1 MKHKNISLLTLGII
15 AVLVMSPMIIQAA
28 EGSQTGKSDTEGDAS
43 AKPRA
48 LHLGNKTRTKLK
60 QHIGTLANQLKRV
73 EQWNWR
79 NKEKLGLRFA
89 EAELPDLDEVEVD
102 DLIDDYEAL
111 LDAEDA
117 PKGKIWILV
126 ARGRSWE
133 IEEEPVTDEMAPED
147 CTRIGMKLAIRTV
160 RAEDGT
166 IVFKV
171 VRGCVFHDGE
181 RTDVTGAGVLRKDGT
196 FAVRL
201 NGEGLRLKAFGRA
214 FKVRG
219 SYFVLMK
226 GRMTLEGEDEYAF
239 LMRGRAFKLK
249 RRRPIAAP
257 TPEETVEPAVPS

>member
-15 AVLVMSPMIIQAA
+15 VALVMSPMLVQAA
-28 EGSQTGKSDTEGDAS
+28 ESSQTGKIDTGDDAS
-43 AKPRA
+43 AKPWA
-48 LHLGNKTRTKLK
+48 MQFGNKTRTKLK
-60 QHIGTLANQLKRV
+60 QHIGTLAKQLKKV

-79 NKEKLGLRFA
+79 NREKLGLRFD
-89 EAELPDLDEVEVD
+89 EAELPDLDEAEVD
-102 DLIDDYEAL
+102 DLIDEYEAL
-111 LDAEDA
+111 LDAE
-117 PKGKIWILV
+117 KGKIWILV

-133 IEEEPVTDEMAPED
+133 IDIEPVTDEMAPGD
-147 CTRIGMKLAIRTV
+147 CTRIGMKLAVRTV

-166 IVFKV
+166 IVFRV

-181 RTDVTGAGVLRKDGT
+181 KTEVTGAGVLRKDGT

-226 GRMTLEGEDEYAF
+226 GRMTLEGEGEYAF
-239 LMRGRAFKLK
+239 LMRGRAFKLR

-257 TPEETVEPAVPS
+257 RPEETVEPAVPS